1 MYILAIET
9 TGPYGSAAIIGQDGQ
24 VKAFADSR
32 NNLSHL
38 KDLIP
43 MVGQVIEE
51 AGIARSDISVIAPSV
66 GPGSFTGIRIGVS
79 TARALAQAFG
89 IRCIAVPTLDAF
101 TFKSQVQEAKEAGME
116 SGRQVVSCAILNARR
131 GQVYGMVEGCMEAGP
146 YMLTDVLQVITEK
159 VLPEGRNVL
168 FMGDGVDA
176 YAAKIEEALAEYEER
191 FAYAGEAF
199 RYQDAAAVGKWAW
212 AQIEAKGF
220 ENCTVSVEEL
230 LPEYMRK
237 AEAEQKLEAGELPI
251 CKGPK
256 QE

>member
-9 TGPYGSAAIIGQDGQ
+9 TGPYGSAALIDEQGQ
-24 VKAFADSR
+24 VKGYADSR
-32 NNLSHL
+32 HTLSHL

-43 MVGQVIEE
+43 MVGEVCAQ
-51 AGIARSDISVIAPSV
+51 AGIAKSEISIAAPSV

-79 TARALAQAFG
+79 TARALAQALG

-101 TFKSQVQEAKEAGME
+101 VFKKEVQTADYVA
-116 SGRQVVSCAILNARR
+116 CPILNARR
-131 GQVYGMVEGCMEAGP
+131 GQVYGMVDGYMEAGP
-146 YMLTDVLQVITEK
+146 YMLTDVLEVIKEK
-159 VLPEGRNVL
+159 VLPEGKNVL
-168 FMGDGVDA
+168 FLGDGVDA
-176 YAAKIEEALAEYEER
+176 YVAKIEEALAGYGDRFEYAEES
-191 FAYAGEAF
+191 F
-199 RYQDAAAVGKWAW
+199 RYQDAASVAGWAL
-212 AQIEAKGF
+212 AEVQNRGF
-220 ENCTVSVEEL
+220 EGCAVSVEQL

>member
-1 MYILAIET
+1 
-9 TGPYGSAAIIGQDGQ
+9 
-24 VKAFADSR
+24 
-32 NNLSHL
+32 
-38 KDLIP
+38 
-43 MVGQVIEE
+43 
-51 AGIARSDISVIAPSV
+51 
-66 GPGSFTGIRIGVS
+66 
-79 TARALAQAFG
+79 
-89 IRCIAVPTLDAF
+89 RCIAVPTLDAF

-131 GQVYGMVEGCMEAGP
+131 GQVYGMVEGYMEAGP

-176 YAAKIEEALAEYEER
+176 YAAKIEEALAGYEER

>member
-9 TGPYGSAAIIGQDGQ
+9 TGPYGSVALIDENGH
-24 VKAFADSR
+24 VKGYADSR
-32 NNLSHL
+32 HTLSHL

-43 MVGQVIEE
+43 MVGEVISQ
-51 AGIARSDISVIAPSV
+51 AGIEKSEISLIAPSV

-79 TARALAQAFG
+79 TARALAQALG

-101 TFKSQVQEAKEAGME
+101 TFKDQVQEAK
-116 SGRQVVSCAILNARR
+116 SGQCGIVSCAILNARR
-131 GQVYGMVEGCMEAGP
+131 GQVYGMVEGYMEAGP
-146 YMLTDVLQVITEK
+146 YMLTDVLEVIREK
-159 VLPEGRNVL
+159 VLPAGKKVL
-168 FMGDGVDA
+168 FLGDGVDA
-176 YAAKIEEALAEYEER
+176 YAAKIEEGLGCEGD
-191 FAYAGEAF
+191 FAYAGEAY
-199 RYQDAAAVGKWAW
+199 RYQDAASVAKWAL
-212 AQIEAKGF
+212 AEVKARGIEHCA
-220 ENCTVSVEEL
+220 VALEEL

>member
-9 TGPYGSAAIIGQDGQ
+9 TGPYGSAAIIGQNGQ

-51 AGIARSDISVIAPSV
+51 AGIAKSDIGVIAPSV

-89 IRCIAVPTLDAF
+89 IGCIAVPTLDAF
-101 TFKSQVQEAKEAGME
+101 TFKTQVQAAKKSGSDAGRE
-116 SGRQVVSCAILNARR
+116 VVVCSILNARR
-131 GQVYGMVEGCMEAGP
+131 GQVYGMVEGYMEAGP

-159 VLPEGRNVL
+159 VLPAGKDVL
-168 FMGDGVDA
+168 FLGDGVDA
-176 YAAKIEEALAEYEER
+176 YAAKIEEALTGYEER
-191 FAYAGEAF
+191 FSYAGEAF
-199 RYQDAAAVGKWAW
+199 RYQDAASVGQWAW
-212 AQIEAKGF
+212 AQIEAKGL
-220 ENCTVSVEEL
+220 ENCAVSLEEL